1 MLIAENS
8 VKLPRAHDKV
18 LFFFVE
24 GIKNS
29 LRKAK
34 GNLGHVA
41 HIHLCTHHHMSKV
54 ARTPSSS

>member
-8 VKLPRAHDKV
+8 VKLPRAQDNV
-18 LFFFVE
+18 LFFLVE